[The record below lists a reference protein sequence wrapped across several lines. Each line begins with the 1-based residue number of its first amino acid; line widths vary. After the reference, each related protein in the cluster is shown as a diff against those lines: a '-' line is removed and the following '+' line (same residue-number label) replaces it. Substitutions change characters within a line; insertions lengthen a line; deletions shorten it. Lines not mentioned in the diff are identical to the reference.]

1 MPQEVAP
8 NLFLLNIP
16 LPENPLKNLN
26 AYLIRGEKGQRSLL
40 VDTGFRRKECRVALL
55 DQMRE
60 PEGRSAQY

>member
-26 AYLIRGEKGQRSLL
+26 AYLIRGE
-40 VDTGFRRKECRVALL
+40 
-55 DQMRE
+55 
-60 PEGRSAQY
+60 